1 MTDLMRPNRRPS
13 RHQRKAKKQGREP
26 AKKASRSAPSFEGVD
41 NSKIISSGNAKSN
54 SAASLAVR
62 PKKKRKRKSSWLRRF
77 LFRLIIIICLL
88 SALPMVALRYIDPP
102 TSAFIELNK
111 LNHNTNIQHTWVQFE
126 DISLYF
132 PNAII
137 ASEDQNFPTHHGLDL
152 KQIRSALEESKDGQ
166 PRGASTITQ
175 QTVKNLFLWPDRSY
189 LRKGLEAW
197 LALWM
202 DLIVPKTR
210 ILELYMNFAQFGRSV
225 FGVGAASQYY
235 FQVPPNK
242 LTPEQSALIAASLPT
257 PSRSNPAK
265 PSDYLTERASF
276 ILDQMPR
283 IGGRRM
289 VRELDD

>member
-1 MTDLMRPNRRPS
+1 MRPKGRPS
-13 RHQRKAKKQGREP
+13 RHQREAKK
-26 AKKASRSAPSFEGVD
+26 KAPKTKTRSAPNFD
-41 NSKIISSGNAKSN
+41 SKIKGSFQSDLNDEFSLIAKP
-54 SAASLAVR
+54 R
-62 PKKKRKRKSSWLRRF
+62 RKRKNKSKSKRKGGGFFRF
-77 LFRLIIIICLL
+77 VFRLIIFICVV
-88 SALPMVALRYIDPP
+88 SALPMFVLRYFDPP

-111 LNHNTNIQHTWVQFE
+111 HNHNTNIQHAWVEFE

-137 ASEDQNFPTHHGLDL
+137 ASEDQDFPNHYGLDL

-175 QTVKNLFLWPDRSY
+175 QTVKNLFLWPGRSY
-189 LRKGLEAW
+189 LRKGIEAW

-202 DLIVPKTR
+202 DLIVPKKR

-225 FGVGAASQYY
+225 FGVGAASQFY
-235 FQVPPNK
+235 FQITPDQ
-242 LTPEQSALIAASLPT
+242 LTPEQSALISAALPT
-257 PSRSNPAK
+257 PSRSNPAQ
-265 PSDYLTERASF
+265 PSKYLNERATF

-289 VRELDD
+289 VRELAN